1 MKLKIALGTFVA
13 FGAWL
18 LAQALQSAP
27 PLSGYFPSGPLL
39 YVEARDFTV
48 LLRDWSAS
56 AEKRLWLGSDNY
68 SVFSRTRLF
77 TRLADA
83 QNEYAAAAGLPP
95 DMSLVNSLAGADSA
109 VGIYDIGKLE
119 FLYITRL
126 ASARA
131 VETALWKTR
140 TSYESRRAA
149 GQAYYVRVDHPSKR
163 VAAFASVNG
172 LLLLAT
178 REDLLAGALT
188 LIASQPGR
196 AMKDEPFF
204 TQATKEAKAQGEI
217 RMVMNL
223 PALLET
229 PHFRSY
235 WIQRNTAMLK
245 QYSAGIADIFREAAQ
260 IREER
265 VMLRADPATPAVAS
279 ESAVAQI
286 VAYVP
291 NAAGLYRAWASPTS
305 ADAADLV
312 YQKIYSPSAGIA
324 PASQQAPG
332 AAPSDDKS
340 GSEADLETR
349 IDQQPLDLGD
359 RNQPY
364 IDLRAKLDNV
374 KLDAML
380 EIQSSRTLPDGVFVV
395 NPRAVVLLAAADWDP
410 NVIRTAFSLSRG
422 RVLILADNKQMLDAI
437 AQKLTAQPLPQAAAS
452 YSATFRLTQE
462 LAPYTKM
469 MRLIDHSQAPEADG
483 TDPRFFSQNVASL
496 GRAMGR
502 METAGIVVHDTG
514 ATVPQTIVY
523 KLTR

>member
-1 MKLKIALGTFVA
+1 MKLKIAVGTVLA
-13 FGAWL
+13 LSTWL
-18 LAQALQSAP
+18 LAQALQSTP
-27 PLSGYFPSGPLL
+27 PLSTYFPQGPLL
-39 YVEARDFTV
+39 YVEARDFTA
-48 LLRDWSAS
+48 LLRDWNAS
-56 AEKRLWLGSDNY
+56 AEKRLWLRSDNY

-95 DMSLVNSLAGADSA
+95 DMSLVNSLAGSESA

-140 TSYESRRAA
+140 TSYESRSAA
-149 GQAYYVRVDHPSKR
+149 GQAYYVRVDRPSKR

-178 REDLLAGALT
+178 REDLIAGALT
-188 LIASQPGR
+188 LIANQPGR
-196 AMKDEPFF
+196 AMKDESFF
-204 TQATKEAKAQGEI
+204 TSATKAAKAQGEI
-217 RMVMNL
+217 RIVMNL

-235 WIQRNTAMLK
+235 WIQRNTASLK
-245 QYSAGIADIFREAAQ
+245 QYSAGIADIFREATQ

-265 VMLRADPATPAVAS
+265 VLLRAQAATPAS

-291 NAAGLYRAWASPTS
+291 NAAGLYRAWAAPTG
-305 ADAADLV
+305 DQAAGLV
-312 YQKIYSPSAGIA
+312 YSKIYSPSV
-324 PASQQAPG
+324 G
-332 AAPSDDKS
+332 AAPPSERAPDAAASEEKS

-364 IDLRAKLDNV
+364 LDLRAKLDAV
-374 KLDAML
+374 KLDAMM
-380 EIQSSRTLPDGVFVV
+380 EIQSSRTLADGVFVV
-395 NPRAVVLLAAADWDP
+395 NPRAVVLLAASDWAP
-410 NVIRTAFSLSRG
+410 NAINTEFSLTRG
-422 RVLILADNKQMLDAI
+422 RVLILADSKQMLDAI
-437 AQKLTAQPLPQAAAS
+437 TQKLAAQPVPQAAAS
-452 YSATFRLTQE
+452 YSATFRITQE

-496 GRAMGR
+496 GRALGR
-502 METAGIVVHDTG
+502 METASIVAHDTG
-514 ATVPQTIVY
+514 AAVPQTIIY